1 MSKRILQYMKVLLIQ
16 SYTTT
21 DNPDMALTEPLGLL
35 SLASYLN
42 YVSSNN
48 VEVSILDLF
57 ALGYDKCK
65 KNNGMYVKGISEK
78 NQIVKYLK
86 DFRPNVVGITCNF
99 TAYAQDSLEV
109 AKIVEEFSGDVSIV
123 MGGAHATMEA
133 DHILRNHAYI
143 DYIVRGEGEITFYE
157 LVNAIEN
164 NCGVENIR
172 GISYRKESGEIISNP
187 DRDLIEDLDSLPI
200 IDRKFINVE
209 TYKKINSDALLFA
222 KNNPVATIMTSR
234 GCPFNCIFCST
245 KIMWRKTWRARNP
258 ENILREIEYL
268 VNEYGIKEIAIQD
281 DQFVIDKKRVN
292 EVCELIIQKKLNI
305 SFSIPSG
312 TSIWLV
318 DCDLL
323 KKMKQAGFYRLCFPV
338 ETGNENTLKFIKK
351 PVNLVKVKET
361 IRIANKLGY
370 WTQGNFIIGFPYET
384 KEEIMQTI
392 EYAYNSGLDY
402 VIFFIAKPYAGSEMY
417 EIFRKEGLLDSIIRA
432 SHIKRSDYDTTT
444 MKAEELN
451 KIYNNAVKGFFIR
464 KVIFYIKPVNFYNYL
479 LPKFRSYQD
488 CRYAFKILIVLIKNI
503 VVPTFKDRFCR
514 NNNLHSKN

>member
-1 MSKRILQYMKVLLIQ
+1 MKILLIQ
-16 SYTTT
+16 SYVTA
-21 DNPDMALTEPLGLL
+21 DSPNIALTEPLGLL
-35 SLASYLN
+35 SLASYL
-42 YVSSNN
+42 SHIMCRK
-48 VEVSILDLF
+48 VEVAILDLF
-57 ALGYDKCK
+57 ALGYNECEK
-65 KNNGMYVKGISEK
+65 KGDMYVKGISEK
-78 NQIVKYLK
+78 NQIMKYLK
-86 DFRPNVVGITCNF
+86 DFGPNVVGITCNF
-99 TAYAQDSLEV
+99 TAYAQDAFEV
-109 AKIVEEFSGDVSIV
+109 SRIVKEFSSEIIIII
-123 MGGAHATMEA
+123 GGAHATIEA
-133 DHILRNHAYI
+133 EQILRNHTYI
-143 DYIVRGEGEITFYE
+143 DYIVRGEGEITFHE
-157 LVNAIEN
+157 LVNVIKN
-164 NCGVENIR
+164 KCDVESIR

-187 DRDLIEDLDSLPI
+187 DRELIEDLDSLPI

-245 KIMWRKTWRARNP
+245 KIMWKRNWRARSP

-292 EVCELIIQKKLNI
+292 EICELIIQKKLNI
-305 SFSIPSG
+305 SLSIPSG

-323 KKMKQAGFYRLCFPV
+323 RKMKQAGFYRLCFPI

-351 PVNLVKVKET
+351 PINLVKVKET
-361 IRIANKLGY
+361 IRTANKLGY

-384 KEEIMQTI
+384 KEEMMQTI

-417 EIFRKEGLLDSIIRA
+417 EIFKNEGLLDNIIRA

-451 KIYNNAVKGFFIR
+451 KIYNNAVKGFFV
-464 KVIFYIKPVNFYNYL
+464 KKFIFYTKPVNFYNYL

-488 CRYAFKILIVLIKNI
+488 CIYAVKILIALIKNI
-503 VVPTFKDRFCR
+503 VIPTFKEMFFR